1 MGRFKL
7 LPDFDWSWPAQI
19 DREQVEDLF
28 TFDFLRSGANVVFIG
43 PNGIGKTTL
52 AQNLAHQAV
61 LRGHTARFVTASELL
76 NELAAQDSQASLGRR
91 LQGVCRPQLLAIDE
105 VGYLSYDNRHADL
118 LFEVISRRC
127 NQQRSTVITTN
138 RVFSEWGAVF
148 PNASCVVA
156 LIDRLVH
163 HSEIVEIR
171 GESYRAK
178 EAKEREARRAA
189 ERATRRKRPKR

>member
-189 ERATRRKRPKR
+189 ERASRRKRPKR

>member
-138 RVFSEWGAVF
+138 RVFSEW
-148 PNASCVVA
+148 
-156 LIDRLVH
+156 
-163 HSEIVEIR
+163 
-171 GESYRAK
+171 
-178 EAKEREARRAA
+178 ARSSRTPAA
-189 ERATRRKRPKR
+189 WWR

>member
-1 MGRFKL
+1 M
-7 LPDFDWSWPAQI
+7 
-19 DREQVEDLF
+19 
-28 TFDFLRSGANVVFIG
+28 
-43 PNGIGKTTL
+43 
-52 AQNLAHQAV
+52 
-61 LRGHTARFVTASELL
+61 
-76 NELAAQDSQASLGRR
+76 
-91 LQGVCRPQLLAIDE
+91 
-105 VGYLSYDNRHADL
+105 
-118 LFEVISRRC
+118 
-127 NQQRSTVITTN
+127 
-138 RVFSEWGAVF
+138 GAVF